1 MKTTHPDLTETR
13 PIPVQSMAALVWGAP
28 APRRMRLPTRVI
40 FMAAVLGA
48 SMGCATARQA
58 SAPDVEAVG
67 ALSASATHVYVAPVH
82 ATTDLTPGF
91 QAIEGADD
99 DATETVT
106 TVTRAPDASV
116 AAGAGEADASELPE
130 VAPKSDGVTLGG
142 AR

>member
-1 MKTTHPDLTETR
+1 MSDLEMTETIKIR
-13 PIPVQSMAALVWGAP
+13 TEPMAHLVWGVP
-28 APRRMRLPTRVI
+28 RPRRVRLPTRVI

-116 AAGAGEADASELPE
+116 AGDASEVDASEAPAPVE
-130 VAPKSDGVTLGG
+130 KVAHGF
-142 AR
+142 